1 MTWWGWLLVA
11 VFGWP
16 AAALGLGLFL
26 GRVFQLPTHPT
37 PRRRIR
43 ATIRARIAARRIDT
57 DHQHLTES
65 HPQ

>member
-1 MTWWGWLLVA
+1 MGRNTMTWWGWVLVA

-26 GRVFQLPTHPT
+26 GRVFQLPTQPT
-37 PRRRIR
+37 
-43 ATIRARIAARRIDT
+43 ARRIGT

-65 HPQ
+65 NHQ